1 MSFESGSITC
11 RAFYVREALDKAV
24 IDNFARDAAPGIN
37 TLRTDPISGWVT
49 GRHLLDR
56 NIDEDS
62 ATVAGRLRLTL
73 MKAER
78 KIPPAL
84 LRAECKIE
92 ELALMQ
98 AEGWNYVKRQKRA
111 EIRGEIAKRLLP
123 QMPPTLQGIDMVYS
137 GREQVLYASAT
148 TDKQVDAF
156 SLAFQSTTGQRP
168 IPMTPETAVAQMKRI
183 DPSGFAPTSY
193 SPELEDELVGCS
205 LGQDFLTWL
214 WFYSEA
220 RGSMMTIEGTAY
232 GVAVEGPLTFF
243 MAGNGA
249 HVTVLRQGVPEIS
262 AEAKTCLMSGKKLR
276 AAKITIAS
284 EDEQWSCG
292 LDADGFLFR
301 GIKMPKGEELDPIS
315 KFDERMRSL
324 DRFRNTF
331 QAFYLRFIEE
341 RTGADWKRVQKD
353 IHEWVAGR
361 ESKK

>member
-11 RAFYVREALDKAV
+11 RAFYLLKALEKDV
-24 IDNFARDAAPGIN
+24 IDDFARDAAPGIN
-37 TLRTDPISGWVT
+37 TLRTEPISGWVT

-98 AEGWNYVKRQKRA
+98 AEGWSYVKRQKRA
-111 EIRGEIAKRLLP
+111 EIKGEVMKRLLP
-123 QMPPTLQGIDMVYS
+123 QMPPTLLGIDMVYS
-137 GREQVLYASAT
+137 GREQILYAAAT
-148 TDKQVDAF
+148 SDKQVDAF
-156 SLAFQSTTGQRP
+156 TLAFQSTTGQRP
-168 IPMTPETAVAQMKRI
+168 IPMTAETSAAQMKRI
-183 DPSGFAPTSY
+183 DPADFAPTSY
-193 SPELEDELVGCS
+193 SPELEDKLVGCS

-220 RGSMMTIEGTAY
+220 RGSVMTIEGTAY

-243 MAGNGA
+243 MEGNGA
-249 HVTVLRQGVPEIS
+249 HVSVLRQGVPELS
-262 AEAKTCLMSGKKLR
+262 AEAKTCLLSGKKLR
-276 AAKITIAS
+276 SARITIAS
-284 EDEQWSCG
+284 ELEQWSCN
-292 LDADGFLFR
+292 LDADAFLFR
-301 GIKMPKGEELDPIS
+301 GLKIPKGEELDPIS
-315 KFDERMRSL
+315 KFDERMLSL

-331 QAFYLRFIEE
+331 QAFYLRFLEE
-341 RTGADWKRVQKD
+341 RTGPDWKSVQKD
-353 IHEWVAGR
+353 IHAWVSGR
-361 ESKK
+361 ASKK